1 MPQLAQVWLCLTHFA
16 LDTLGRPPEL
26 ALFRRIALRTPPGP
40 PQIGFVLHNRP
51 RVPAGAR
58 NWLRLYDRPPV
69 ARRPKL
75 ALCYTSHLRLQTS
88 LNWLCSAP
96 QTSHFKPETSSQ
108 LGLFVQPALGRQPA
122 GGLPPQACP
131 PIRRPTTP
139 PKADTA
145 CPVPFRKSAIETP
158 PRWPASGNWLR
169 LPSHKS

>member
-1 MPQLAQVWLCLTHFA
+1 LARLACSISRPHMPQLAQVWLCLAHFA
-16 LDTLGRPPEL
+16 LDTLGRLPEL

-40 PQIGFVLHNRP
+40 PQIGFVSQNRP
-51 RVPAGAR
+51 RAPAGAR
-58 NWLRLYDRPPV
+58 NWLCLYDWPLV

-75 ALCYTSHLRLQTS
+75 ASSY
-88 LNWLCSAP
+88 
-96 QTSHFKPETSSQ
+96 TSHFKPQTSSQ